1 MTKLLETLKIVNGTA
16 PFLEFHNERLNYARQ
31 ALFNVQDTI
40 DLKDVIQAP
49 PQIGIYRC
57 RVIYSETIEAVEYIP
72 HQDRDFQSLKIV
84 EDDNIDYEFK
94 YHNRNDINRLVT
106 LKGSADDILIIKK
119 GLVTDT
125 SIANVAFWHQD
136 KWLTPLTPLLKGT
149 TRARLLTEKQI
160 FEANIRAEDLKHFS
174 KMAIMN
180 ALIGF
185 YTLENF
191 KLLF

>member
-84 EDDNIDYEFK
+84 EDYNIDYEFK

-149 TRARLLTEKQI
+149 SRARLLTEK
-160 FEANIRAEDLKHFS
+160 
-174 KMAIMN
+174 
-180 ALIGF
+180 
-185 YTLENF
+185 
-191 KLLF
+191 

>member
-1 MTKLLETLKIVNGTA
+1 MTKLLETL
-16 PFLEFHNERLNYARQ
+16 
-31 ALFNVQDTI
+31 NVQDTI